1 MANRLVIGC
10 VARQAWRAAAA
21 MAATLLWAT
30 AALAQF
36 QNADAPIDVTADQL
50 EILQEDRKAVFR
62 GRVVAVQEGARLT
75 ADEVTLMFAA
85 SETPGGEAAAS
96 DSNGDWGELS
106 RMLAAGAVTYT
117 TASEAAVGDNAV
129 YDAQTETLTLTG
141 DVTVRRGR
149 DVLRGARLV
158 VNVAT
163 GESVMESGGDGRVR
177 GLFHLQSKTPDAPG
191 GEG

>member
-1 MANRLVIGC
+1 MANRFVIGC
-10 VARQAWRAAAA
+10 VARQAWRALAA

-85 SETPGGEAAAS
+85 SETPGG
-96 DSNGDWGELS
+96 
-106 RMLAAGAVTYT
+106 
-117 TASEAAVGDNAV
+117 
-129 YDAQTETLTLTG
+129 
-141 DVTVRRGR
+141 
-149 DVLRGARLV
+149 
-158 VNVAT
+158 
-163 GESVMESGGDGRVR
+163 
-177 GLFHLQSKTPDAPG
+177 
-191 GEG
+191 